1 MKKKVIYNCV
11 NKNNINP
18 TSVYK
23 WNDERS
29 SHGLANI
36 CIQNVFE
43 KIVSK
48 LQFIR
53 PITAYSTESFIG
65 FSLYIYVTCTTL
77 KNQN

>member
-1 MKKKVIYNCV
+1 MLLKVEVVHINLFYFEIILLNEKCKKVIYYSV

-43 KIVSK
+43 KIV
-48 LQFIR
+48 
-53 PITAYSTESFIG
+53 
-65 FSLYIYVTCTTL
+65 
-77 KNQN
+77 

>member
-1 MKKKVIYNCV
+1 MLFKVEVVHINLFYFEIILLNEKCKKVIYNCV
-11 NKNNINP
+11 NKNNIYP

-43 KIVSK
+43 KIV
-48 LQFIR
+48 
-53 PITAYSTESFIG
+53 
-65 FSLYIYVTCTTL
+65 
-77 KNQN
+77 